1 MYGID
6 ISSWQK
12 GIDLFADEC
21 EFVIMKATEGIGMVD
36 NQLYNYVNQ
45 LHGSGK
51 LYGFYHFAR
60 PDYNG
65 TVEGMQA
72 EAEFF
77 IKTIKSLP
85 MYEYSILVLDWET
98 KPIQRPDL
106 IRAWLMTVEKITG
119 VKPFL
124 YGSASKLKTDGFK
137 SFIYDLGYPV
147 WMAAWPTTSPIYHC
161 KPYPANTYPST
172 KLPWKIWQFSSNG
185 RGFGFSGAIDCD
197 YTDMTRK
204 EWESMTISGTKGKP
218 VKEDI
223 CPEMQWAIEAG
234 IITGRQDGLY
244 YPYDFM
250 TREEVCKILYRYDKY
265 FYEKYMQNQFG
276 HDN

>member
-65 TVEGMQA
+65 TVDGMRK
-72 EAEFF
+72 EADFF
-77 IKTIKSLP
+77 INTIKSLP

-98 KPIQRPDL
+98 EPINRPDL
-106 IRAWLMTVEKITG
+106 IKVWLDRVEELTG
-119 VKPFL
+119 VRPFI
-124 YGSASKLKTDGFK
+124 YGSSSKLKGAAFAD
-137 SFIYDLGYPV
+137 FIKTYPI
-147 WMAAWPTTSPIYHC
+147 WMAAWPYTTAINHC
-161 KPYPANTYPST
+161 QPYPNGTLPKRD
-172 KLPWKIWQFSSNG
+172 KLNWKIWQFSANG
-185 RGFGFSGAIDCD
+185 RGFGFGRAIDCD

-204 EWESMTISGTKGKP
+204 DWESMTISGSKSIPAT
-218 VKEDI
+218 ETI
-223 CPEMQWAIEAG
+223 CPELQWAIDAK

-244 YPYDFM
+244 YPYDPM
-250 TREEVCKILYRYDKY
+250 TREEVSKVLYRYDKY
-265 FYEKYMQNQFG
+265 LQKQFG
-276 HDN
+276 YDE

>member
-36 NQLYNYVNQ
+36 NQLHNYVNQ

-60 PDYNG
+60 PDLNG
-65 TVEGMQA
+65 TVEGMKN
-72 EAEFF
+72 EADFF
-77 IKTIKSLP
+77 IKTISSLP
-85 MYEYSILVLDWET
+85 MYKYAILVLDWET
-98 KPIQRPDL
+98 EPINKPDL
-106 IRAWLMTVEKITG
+106 IQAWLDRVEYHTN
-119 VKPFL
+119 VKPFI
-124 YGSASKLKTDGFK
+124 YGSSRKLKSAAFS
-137 SFIYDLGYPV
+137 SFINRYPI
-147 WMAAWPTTSPIYHC
+147 WMASWPYTTAIPHC
-161 KPYPANTYPST
+161 RPYPPNTLPKRD
-172 KLPWKIWQFSSNG
+172 KLNWKIWQFSSNG
-185 RGFGFSGAIDCD
+185 KGFGFNGAIDCD
-197 YTDMTRK
+197 YTEMTRK
-204 EWESMTISGTKGKP
+204 EWESFTMIGAPIEP
-218 VKEDI
+218 VKENI
-223 CPEMQWAIEAG
+223 CPEMEWAIDAG

-250 TREEVCKILYRYDKY
+250 TREEVCKVLYRYDKY